1 MQWGAGA
8 IGPEG
13 ACEGRGMRWPTVVTQ
28 STTRTCHV
36 SPGSGRRTCPLP
48 PEASV
53 FLLGSRGKC
62 RAVAYLGWHV
72 KLAFDVGMYDGADT
86 DYLLRSGFRVVAI
99 EAHPLLCERAQAR
112 FAREI
117 AEGRLTVANVAIA
130 ADEGTIGLSLC
141 GDDLGSS
148 SIVADKLRGT
158 RHAGTL
164 TVPATTIASLFAAH
178 GVPDYMKIDIEG
190 ADRHCILPLTMRT
203 APRQLSFEVDE
214 DVLELVAH
222 LADIGYGKFKL
233 IGQTS
238 FLEMDA
244 EYGFGYRFRNRVM
257 KLLGYDEPGLVRRN
271 GMWFPLMHSSGP
283 GPWESDGDWYS
294 ADTLLR
300 KWKRSGDLARRQG
313 WYDVHAMR

>member
-1 MQWGAGA
+1 M
-8 IGPEG
+8 
-13 ACEGRGMRWPTVVTQ
+13 
-28 STTRTCHV
+28 
-36 SPGSGRRTCPLP
+36 
-48 PEASV
+48 
-53 FLLGSRGKC
+53 
-62 RAVAYLGWHV
+62 

-86 DYLLRSGFRVVAI
+86 DYLLRSGFRVVAV
-99 EAHPLLCERAQAR
+99 EAHPLLCRRAEAR

-117 AEGRLTVANVAIA
+117 GERRLTIANVAIA
-130 ADEGTIGLSLC
+130 GDEGTTELSLC

-148 SIVADKLRGT
+148 SIVADKLRGM

-164 TVPATTIASLFAAH
+164 QVPATTVLALFSAH

-190 ADRHCILPLTMRT
+190 ADRHCILPLTADT

-222 LADIGYGKFKL
+222 LSAIGYAKFKL

-244 EYGFGYRFRNRVM
+244 EHGIGYRFRNRVM
-257 KLLGYDEPGLVRRN
+257 KLLGYDEPGLVRRR
-271 GMWFPLMHSSGP
+271 GKWFPLMHSSGP

-300 KWKRSGDLARRQG
+300 KWRRSGEFDRRQG

>member
-1 MQWGAGA
+1 M
-8 IGPEG
+8 ID
-13 ACEGRGMRWPTVVTQ
+13 GMRA
-28 STTRTCHV
+28 
-36 SPGSGRRTCPLP
+36 PGTDL
-48 PEASV
+48 
-53 FLLGSRGKC
+53 
-62 RAVAYLGWHV
+62 

-86 DYLLRSGFRVVAI
+86 DYLLRSGFRVVAV
-99 EAHPLLCERAQAR
+99 EAHPLLCRRAEAR

-117 AEGRLTVANVAIA
+117 GEGRLAIANVAIA
-130 ADEGTIGLSLC
+130 GDEGTTELSLC

-164 TVPATTIASLFAAH
+164 QVPATTILSLFSAH

-190 ADRHCILPLTMRT
+190 ADRHCILPLTAGT

-222 LADIGYGKFKL
+222 LSGIGYGKFKL

-244 EYGFGYRFRNRVM
+244 EHGVGYRVRNRVM

-271 GMWFPLMHSSGP
+271 GKWFPLMHSSGP

-300 KWKRSGDLARRQG
+300 KWRRSGELDRRQG